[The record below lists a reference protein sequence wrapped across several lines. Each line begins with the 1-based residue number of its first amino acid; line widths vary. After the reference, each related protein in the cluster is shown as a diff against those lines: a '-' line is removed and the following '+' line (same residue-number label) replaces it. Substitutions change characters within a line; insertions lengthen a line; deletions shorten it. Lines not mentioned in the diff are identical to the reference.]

1 MSVIDFHSHIVP
13 KGDHGCNSEQ
23 EAVRQLDL
31 LFNAGI
37 GTVVATPHFYPNRHT
52 VKDFNENIEY
62 RLAKLLPSLS
72 EKRPQIALGAEV
84 LIFENI
90 DRMDGID
97 ELCIRGTRVMLL
109 EMPMGH
115 EWNNSLFDTV
125 NKLMKKDITV
135 VLAHIDRYLP
145 RHKDDIKYLLDM
157 GTFAQIN
164 ATAFK
169 RFLFKKH
176 LAPFLNDE
184 RIVAFGTDIHCED
197 KVAVDSFADLK
208 KLKNNIFDTVMS
220 RSEKLLKD
228 AILY

>member
-1 MSVIDFHSHIVP
+1 MSVIDFHAHIIP
-13 KGDHGCNSEQ
+13 KGDHGCNSDQ
-23 EAVRQLDL
+23 EAIRQLEL

-52 VKDFNENIEY
+52 VKFFNENIE
-62 RLAKLLPSLS
+62 RRITELLPSLS
-72 EKRPQIALGAEV
+72 DKRPQIALGAEV

-90 DRMDGID
+90 DKMEGIE
-97 ELCIRGTRVMLL
+97 ELCIRGTRTILL

-115 EWNNSLFDTV
+115 EWNNSLFNTV
-125 NKLMKKDITV
+125 GKLLKKDLKV

-157 GTFAQIN
+157 GAFAQIN
-164 ATAFK
+164 APAFK

-176 LAPFLNDE
+176 LAPFLNSD
-184 RIVAFGTDIHCED
+184 RLVAFGTDIHGED
-197 KVAVDSFADLK
+197 KVAIENFADLK
-208 KLKNNIFDTVMS
+208 KLKNGVFEAVTQ
-220 RSEKLLKD
+220 RSEDLLKN

>member
-90 DRMDGID
+90 D
-97 ELCIRGTRVMLL
+97 
-109 EMPMGH
+109 
-115 EWNNSLFDTV
+115 
-125 NKLMKKDITV
+125 
-135 VLAHIDRYLP
+135 
-145 RHKDDIKYLLDM
+145 
-157 GTFAQIN
+157 
-164 ATAFK
+164 
-169 RFLFKKH
+169 
-176 LAPFLNDE
+176 
-184 RIVAFGTDIHCED
+184 
-197 KVAVDSFADLK
+197 
-208 KLKNNIFDTVMS
+208 IF
-220 RSEKLLKD
+220 
-228 AILY
+228 IIYIC